1 MIKYPKF
8 VQVGQ
13 HNVAVAGSTT
23 AIAFEVNFDDIPVVV
38 ACPDTLTDC
47 MVANKT
53 TAGFDVAVAAV
64 CTVHW
69 NATYSCLSCTGGDV
83 RADYYPC

>member
-1 MIKYPKF
+1 MPLIKYPKF

-13 HNVAVAGSTT
+13 INVAVAGATT

-38 ACPDTLTDC
+38 ACPSTLTTI
-47 MVANKT
+47 MVDNKT
-53 TAGFDVAVAAV
+53 TAGFDVAVAAA

-69 NATYSCLSCTGGDV
+69 NATYSCLSCTGNDM
-83 RADYYPC
+83 RADYY

>member
-1 MIKYPKF
+1 MSLIKYPKF

-13 HNVAVAGSTT
+13 TSVASAGSTT
-23 AIAFEVNFDDIPVVV
+23 SIAFQVNFDDIPVVV
-38 ACPDTLTDC
+38 ATPNTLTDI

-53 TAGFDVAVAAV
+53 TAGFDVAVATA

-69 NATYSCLSCTGGDV
+69 NATYCCLSCTGNDV
-83 RADYYPC
+83 RADYY